1 MQQGCNYRSDR
12 EPAVGYQ
19 VDVRH
24 PHHRFAQKYARLP
37 AEEFEKILDELK
49 ASRDLC
55 REVYTGLFPAASAG
69 TAAASRLADLDAFIE
84 YAMVAQE
91 TASMNL
97 SEAPTATKQSLRGR
111 FIDLLL
117 PETWEHVAETVTGP
131 TLETPPHV

>member
-1 MQQGCNYRSDR
+1 MLVTFNTGLLQNMPRCLFDNV
-12 EPAVGYQ
+12 AFVGAT
-19 VDVRH
+19 
-24 PHHRFAQKYARLP
+24 PMP

-117 PETWEHVAETVTGP
+117 PETWEHFAETVTGP
-131 TLETPPHV
+131 TLETPPHF

>member
-1 MQQGCNYRSDR
+1 MPSFLFDNV
-12 EPAVGYQ
+12 AFVGAT
-19 VDVRH
+19 
-24 PHHRFAQKYARLP
+24 PMP
-37 AEEFEKILDELK
+37 AEEFEKILGELK
-49 ASRDLC
+49 VSCDLC

-117 PETWEHVAETVTGP
+117 PETWEHFAETVTGP
-131 TLETPPHV
+131 TLETPPHF